1 MSATVVSRPPLLGV
15 GRGVRAKGRLIYP
28 LNPTHRAHKSMHDL
42 LEVQKSHIF
51 FTIYTAY
58 IVIVPHET
66 YFSGEGWPP
75 STPPY
80 TLY

>member
-1 MSATVVSRPPLLGV
+1 
-15 GRGVRAKGRLIYP
+15 
-28 LNPTHRAHKSMHDL
+28 MHDL